1 MAYGHEK
8 SNTEIIRLAK
18 RVFEMMGKNG
28 GDIIYSS
35 KLSSLEDMDR
45 IRVTKGVENIEVA
58 LKKGKGVI
66 FLVGHIGAFEFLA
79 TDMALRGYK
88 PHVIGTPLKDKKLND
103 LLWKQRNRLG
113 AAIIERGKET
123 IRLIRNLKSGGTVV
137 ILIDQDTRVKSRFV
151 NFFGI
156 PCATPIG
163 ATVLASKTGAAVV
176 PAFIH
181 LRETDYLHEINFY
194 PEVEL
199 TFTGNEEEDLVT
211 NTQTLTDVIE
221 AEVRRHPEQW
231 VWIHER
237 WKTKPGNEIT

>member
-1 MAYGHEK
+1 MAYGKEK
-8 SNTEIIRLAK
+8 SHEEIIQLSK
-18 RVFEMMGKNG
+18 KVFEMMGKNG
-28 GDIIYSS
+28 GDILHSTR
-35 KLSSLEDMDR
+35 LSSFQDMDR
-45 IRVTKGVENIEVA
+45 IRVTKGIDNVEIA
-58 LKKGKGVI
+58 LRKGKGVI

-79 TDMALRGYK
+79 TEMALHGYK

-103 LLWKQRNRLG
+103 LHWKQRSRLG

-181 LRETDYLHEINFY
+181 LRADNLHEINFY

-199 TFTGNEEEDLVT
+199 SFTGNEEEDLII
-211 NTQTLTDVIE
+211 NTQMLTDVIE
-221 AEVRRHPEQW
+221 AEVRKHPEQW

-237 WKTKPGNEIT
+237 WKTKPGKEIR